1 MQKLALRYGL
11 ENDVTDTEGYGNGD
25 IEKESE
31 TNIIV
36 NVNTVDEKVDQVD
49 EQIEEVQ
56 EMSTELETDNMAME
70 SLFSNMHR
78 NMRTAFALE
87 DLAENLETTVEGDGE
102 GIDSTTAKIIID
114 ASEPLAND
122 IVIQSAVESMYLNSR
137 IATES
142 LIDSIKEKAK
152 SIFNTVK
159 NAISNVTEALSER
172 LSRFIIKFR
181 DASAVIKKL
190 AEDKEILASVAG
202 KPLDE
207 KFNAKLNKFVNFS
220 GDGNDSLMK
229 SINDAKTLTSR
240 VLSFKE
246 MLVTNIEELTSSS
259 LNTELTPKE
268 VELLVK
274 TNINFINKAISYN
287 GMIKLKVENVPT
299 NLSHEELTNTKE
311 DFSKVDLA
319 IDNPFEHD
327 TNGTASY
334 KVLSASQVD
343 KFATVIEEIAKDSIT
358 YGKVLSSIKDRLM
371 GRIGNA
377 IKNFRG
383 KTIRL
388 LNSLIL
394 LLLRFNNYF
403 VAAVWGF
410 KTDVVELALQ
420 LTKYSY
426 RTAKTQIIE
435 EVQ

>member
-327 TNGTASY
+327 TNGTANY